1 MEYYNKHKKFLDE
14 TFDRLDELNQ
24 TEVQRYTNSLTP
36 MQREILKTYKK
47 LYDDYHNTP
56 FEVEARQAGEFYAR
70 RVEQHGIILGD
81 DSRYK
86 ERSTGDRP
94 RMQVSSKSNER
105 TSSGGTRENG
115 ERSGKTPQDGSG
127 IEFDID
133 NVDKIVKKV
142 KKKDNTFAHVA
153 SKILTPISTRLEAI
167 NPVLKHALR
176 KFELDSAL
184 AENRSAETIKPFV
197 DKLDK
202 IEKVKTGKNLNN

>member
-1 MEYYNKHKKFLDE
+1 MEREGYTLGNQGRIEEEGYTHSNQGRLA
-14 TFDRLDELNQ
+14 DRSVGN
-24 TEVQRYTNSLTP
+24 
-36 MQREILKTYKK
+36 
-47 LYDDYHNTP
+47 
-56 FEVEARQAGEFYAR
+56 
-70 RVEQHGIILGD
+70 
-81 DSRYK
+81 
-86 ERSTGDRP
+86 RP
-94 RMQVSSKSNER
+94 RMQTTSKSNER
-105 TSSGGTRENG
+105 TSSGGTSESRK
-115 ERSGKTPQDGSG
+115 RSGKTPQDGSG

-153 SKILTPISTRLEAI
+153 SKILTPISTRLEDI

>member
-1 MEYYNKHKKFLDE
+1 
-14 TFDRLDELNQ
+14 
-24 TEVQRYTNSLTP
+24 
-36 MQREILKTYKK
+36 
-47 LYDDYHNTP
+47 
-56 FEVEARQAGEFYAR
+56 
-70 RVEQHGIILGD
+70 
-81 DSRYK
+81 
-86 ERSTGDRP
+86 
-94 RMQVSSKSNER
+94 MQVSSKSNER

-153 SKILTPISTRLEAI
+153 SKILTPISTRLEDI

-202 IEKVKTGKNLNN
+202 IEKVRTGKTLTTKTIYKKVGASAENQKRLTTKETPEVSPDNSIITNNEGIFNTDTKRFI